1 MQIQNHSFLVTG
13 GASGLGEAVCRAL
26 VEQGGKVVIA
36 DLNES
41 TGQDLAR
48 ELGEKVRFIRCDV
61 TDGDQVQAAVQ
72 LAEEAFGGLQGSI
85 NCAGIAVVQKLLDRE
100 NNPANLDD
108 FSRGVIINQVGSFN
122 VARLV
127 ASSIAKRVA
136 ANISNPL
143 QSSPSENSSLKD
155 DSMTNPDNGI
165 IINTASIAA
174 FDGQV
179 GQASYASSKAGV
191 VGMMLPLAREL
202 TRHGIRVMTIAPG
215 VFATPMMESLPEKAR
230 TQLESAVPY
239 PKRLGQP
246 TEFAKLVLHIID
258 NAYLN
263 GEVIRLDGAIRMV

>member
-1 MQIQNHSFLVTG
+1 MQIQGNSFLVTG
-13 GASGLGEAVCRAL
+13 GASGLGEAVVRAIAA
-26 VEQGGKVVIA
+26 QGGNVVIA
-36 DLNES
+36 DLNSE
-41 TGQDLAR
+41 TGQALAS
-48 ELGEKVRFIRCDV
+48 ELGDNIRFVRCDV
-61 TDGDQVQAAVQ
+61 TSGDEVQAAVD
-72 LAEEAFGGLQGSI
+72 LAEQDFGGLQGSI

-100 NNPANLDD
+100 NNPADLEA
-108 FSRGVIINQVGSFN
+108 FTRGVTINQVGSFN

-136 ANISNPL
+136 ATASSNE
-143 QSSPSENSSLKD
+143 QNA
-155 DSMTNPDNGI
+155 DNGI

-230 TQLESAVPY
+230 TALEGAVPY
-239 PKRLGQP
+239 PKRLGAP
-246 TEFAKLVLHIID
+246 DEFAKLVLHIID

>member
-1 MQIQNHSFLVTG
+1 MQIEQHSFLVTG
-13 GASGLGEAVCRAL
+13 GASGLGEAVVRAI
-26 VEQGGKVVIA
+26 VAQGGKVVIA

-41 TGQDLAR
+41 AGQALTD
-48 ELGEKVRFIRCDV
+48 ELGANSRFVRCDI
-61 TDGDQVQAAVQ
+61 TSGEDVQAAVDM
-72 LAEEAFGGLQGSI
+72 AERAFGGLQGSI
-85 NCAGIAVVQKLLDRE
+85 NCAGIAVVQKLLDRD
-100 NNPANLDD
+100 NNPADLEA
-108 FSRGVIINQVGSFN
+108 FTRGVTINQVGSFN

-127 ASSIAKRVA
+127 AASIAKRVA
-136 ANISNPL
+136 ANTNA
-143 QSSPSENSSLKD
+143 
-155 DSMTNPDNGI
+155 DSAQNADNGI

-215 VFATPMMESLPEKAR
+215 VFATPMMHSIPEKAR
-230 TQLESAVPY
+230 EQLEAAVPY
-239 PKRLGQP
+239 PKRLGTP
-246 TEFAKLVLHIID
+246 KEFAKLAMHIID

>member
-1 MQIQNHSFLVTG
+1 MQIEQHSFLVTG
-13 GASGLGEAVCRAL
+13 GASGLGESVVRAI
-26 VEQGGKVVIA
+26 VTQGGKVVIA

-41 TGQDLAR
+41 AGQDLVN
-48 ELGEKVRFIRCDV
+48 ELGGSVRFVRCDV
-61 TDGDQVQAAVQ
+61 TSGDEVQAAVE
-72 LAEEAFGGLQGSI
+72 LAEKEFGGLQGSI

-100 NNPANLDD
+100 NNPADLEA
-108 FSRGVIINQVGSFN
+108 FSRGVNINLVGSFN

-127 ASSIAKRVA
+127 AASIAKRVA
-136 ANISNPL
+136 ASTPAEVNA
-143 QSSPSENSSLKD
+143 
-155 DSMTNPDNGI
+155 DNGI

-215 VFATPMMESLPEKAR
+215 VFATPMMQSLPEKAR
-230 TQLESAVPY
+230 EQLEAAVPY
-239 PKRLGQP
+239 PKRLGTP
-246 TEFAKLVLHIID
+246 NEFAKLVTHIID

>member
-1 MQIQNHSFLVTG
+1 MQIEQHSFLVTG
-13 GASGLGEAVCRAL
+13 GASGLGESVVRAI
-26 VEQGGKVVIA
+26 VAQGGKVVIA

-41 TGQDLAR
+41 TGQALVN
-48 ELGEKVRFIRCDV
+48 ELGDNVRFVRCDV
-61 TDGDQVQAAVQ
+61 TSGDDVQAAVAM
-72 LAEEAFGGLQGSI
+72 AEEAFGGLQGSI

-100 NNPANLDD
+100 NNPADLDL
-108 FSRGVIINQVGSFN
+108 FSRGVNINLVGSFN

-127 ASSIAKRVA
+127 AASIAKRVA
-136 ANISNPL
+136 AK
-143 QSSPSENSSLKD
+143 PSDEVNA
-155 DSMTNPDNGI
+155 DNGI

-179 GQASYASSKAGV
+179 GQGSYASSKAGV

-215 VFATPMMESLPEKAR
+215 VFATPMMQSLPEKAR
-230 TQLESAVPY
+230 EQLEAAVPY
-239 PKRLGQP
+239 PKRLGTP
-246 TEFAKLVLHIID
+246 NEFAKLVVHIID